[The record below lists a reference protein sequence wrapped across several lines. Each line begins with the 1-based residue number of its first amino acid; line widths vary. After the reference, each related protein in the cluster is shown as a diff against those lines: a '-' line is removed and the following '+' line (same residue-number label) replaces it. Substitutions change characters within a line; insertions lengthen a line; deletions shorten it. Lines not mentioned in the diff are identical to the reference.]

1 MTHPLNVPSP
11 PFSPHNSLSCRH
23 FTLSP
28 LTPYPHL
35 SPYRVGRA
43 KLASPPYSPPSPPLT
58 PLPYHPHSLSL
69 SSPHLGGSHQASFRS
84 ALLPLRQVLQL
95 HRRGHGQVG
104 RWVGVLMHAAAA
116 LSTTSY
122 PPSPL
127 FYSFTPS
134 LIHSFIHSFNHSPT
148 HSLIYPM
155 VLVMSCH
162 VMSYHI
168 MSLFMV

>member
-84 ALLPLRQVLQL
+84 PLTL
-95 HRRGHGQVG
+95 
-104 RWVGVLMHAAAA
+104 
-116 LSTTSY
+116 
-122 PPSPL
+122 PPSPHPL
-127 FYSFTPS
+127 
-134 LIHSFIHSFNHSPT
+134 L
-148 HSLIYPM
+148 
-155 VLVMSCH
+155 
-162 VMSYHI
+162 SYHPPPPLL
-168 MSLFMV
+168 SLSSPHVGGSRQASFRSPLTLPPSPPPLLSYHPPPLSYPSPLLM